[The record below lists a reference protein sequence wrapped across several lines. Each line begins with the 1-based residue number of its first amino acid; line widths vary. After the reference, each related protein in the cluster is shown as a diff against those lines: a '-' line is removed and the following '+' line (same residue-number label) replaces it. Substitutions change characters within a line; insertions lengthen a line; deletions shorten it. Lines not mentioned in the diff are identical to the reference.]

1 MVYNFAKRVKSMIKA
16 VIFDFDGLIL
26 DTETAWYES
35 YKDILLRDFEF
46 DLKKQTFR
54 NFIGT
59 NNESFEIFLKN
70 KLNLGSSQYINDIKE
85 KSKLLH
91 EKKMLSK
98 KERNGIR
105 SYLKEANDLKLKKA
119 IATSS
124 SKEWVEKYLQSLD
137 LLSEFD
143 VLVTKDDVTNTKP
156 HPEVYTTTLKSLSM
170 TSNEVIVFED
180 SQNGLEASYRAGLD
194 TIIVPN
200 ELTKDSTFE
209 NYFMKLNSMTETSLL
224 EIIKKVKSFTKGR
237 INEEYY

>member
-59 NNESFEIFLKN
+59 NSESFEIFLKN

-124 SKEWVEKYLQSLD
+124 SKEDRKSTRLKYSH
-137 LLSEFD
+137 
-143 VLVTKDDVTNTKP
+143 V
-156 HPEVYTTTLKSLSM
+156 SM
-170 TSNEVIVFED
+170 
-180 SQNGLEASYRAGLD
+180 
-194 TIIVPN
+194 
-200 ELTKDSTFE
+200 
-209 NYFMKLNSMTETSLL
+209 
-224 EIIKKVKSFTKGR
+224 
-237 INEEYY
+237 